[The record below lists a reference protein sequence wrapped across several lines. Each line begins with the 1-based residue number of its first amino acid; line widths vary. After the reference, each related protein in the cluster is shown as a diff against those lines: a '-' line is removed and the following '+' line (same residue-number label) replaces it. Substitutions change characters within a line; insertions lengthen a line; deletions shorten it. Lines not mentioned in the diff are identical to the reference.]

1 MYRKPGERG
10 SLFDRISEA
19 RIREEKRLEEERLIQ
34 EALDAIPVP
43 ERFQTNELSFI
54 RPEGFKDKTFHVF
67 TLTDLGPSPFSVVIG
82 RSVVEPDADLESM
95 AQQLLTE
102 LGKTLSHLDWLEP
115 LFPTQVA
122 GIDARQ
128 VEFRWRQQG
137 QPVHQLQ
144 LIFLHRD
151 EQGQTLLMQ
160 ITGTSNNVSAMT
172 PEERAAFFS
181 IVETLELRYA
191 PPLDEAAV
199 KA

>member
-1 MYRKPGERG
+1 MLMDLALMLSPQNRH
-10 SLFDRISEA
+10 LF
-19 RIREEKRLEEERLIQ
+19 K
-34 EALDAIPVP
+34 
-43 ERFQTNELSFI
+43 
-54 RPEGFKDKTFHVF
+54 F
-67 TLTDLGPSPFSVVIG
+67 T
-82 RSVVEPDADLESM
+82 
-95 AQQLLTE
+95 
-102 LGKTLSHLDWLEP
+102 
-115 LFPTQVA
+115 TQVA

-191 PPLDEAAV
+191 PSLDEAAV